1 MADSLVPHRRHAL
14 TGAAYAVIAAV
25 AFSGKAI
32 FVKLAYRYSV
42 DAVTL
47 LTLRMVFS
55 VPFFLAIAVRSGNN
69 AHATGLTRRD
79 WAAVMALGL
88 LGYYL
93 GSLLDFW
100 GLLYISVGLERLIL
114 FLYPTLVLML
124 TALLLRRRVTRREVA
139 ALALS
144 YAGIVL
150 VFMHNVSFSQNGLA
164 LGVGLVFAST
174 LCYAV
179 YLIGSH
185 ATIVR
190 IGAVRFT
197 AYSMTMATSYVVLHF
212 IITHGAEGIFNILHL
227 PTQVYFLSIAMALV
241 STVMPAFLISAALHS
256 LGAAKTAIVGAAG
269 PVSTLALGAIF
280 LSEPVSALQ
289 LIGTA
294 LVICGVLWVSLHKTV
309 R

>member
-1 MADSLVPHRRHAL
+1 MAASFVPHHRRTL
-14 TGAAYAVIAAV
+14 IGTAYAVIAAV

-42 DAVTL
+42 DAITL

-55 VPFFLAIAVRSGNN
+55 VPFFLAIAVWSGNN
-69 AHATGLTRRD
+69 AHAAGLARRD

-93 GSLLDFW
+93 GSLFDFW

-114 FLYPTLVLML
+114 FLYPTLVLIL

-150 VFMHNVSFSQNGLA
+150 VFMHNVSLSDDGLA
-164 LGVGLVFAST
+164 LGAGLVFAGA

-185 ATIVR
+185 ATIAR

-227 PTQVYFLSIAMALV
+227 PTQVYFLGHAMALV
-241 STVMPAFLISAALHS
+241 STVMPAFLISAPLHY
-256 LGAAKTAIVGAAG
+256 LGAAKTAIAGAVG